1 MEVKIILVK
10 RNGAERTEKAFE
22 ELSKEEQK
30 MEGIRLKK
38 CFFEILGYIEKS
50 EPPA

>member
-10 RNGAERTEKAFE
+10 RNGAETAFE

>member
-10 RNGAERTEKAFE
+10 KNDAGQSEMNFDD
-22 ELSKEEQK
+22 LSIKEQK
-30 MEGIRLKK
+30 MEGICLKK
-38 CFFEILGYIEKS
+38 RFFEILGYIEKS

>member
-1 MEVKIILVK
+1 MEVKMILVK
-10 RNGAERTEKAFE
+10 RNGAERTEMSFE

-38 CFFEILGYIEKS
+38 HFFGILGYVEKS
-50 EPPA
+50 KPPA